1 MLAASARRAQCLV
14 HRVQSPVKVP
24 IGDHRMSRAIRVV
37 TLSMKL
43 YRELALSAL
52 SLIPRYTGD

>member
-1 MLAASARRAQCLV
+1 
-14 HRVQSPVKVP
+14 
-24 IGDHRMSRAIRVV
+24 MSRAIRVV